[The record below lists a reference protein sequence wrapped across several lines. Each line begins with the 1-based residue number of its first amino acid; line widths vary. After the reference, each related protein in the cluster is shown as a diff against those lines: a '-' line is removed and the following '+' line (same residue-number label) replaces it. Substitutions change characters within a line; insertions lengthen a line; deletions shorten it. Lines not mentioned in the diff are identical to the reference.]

1 MDCLWDWRVIVLVV
15 DSQRIR
21 AASRAMTSNLLK
33 EGFAL
38 RYAFL
43 PQHWYTALLTLPIAE
58 LSTSSAIPSS
68 THSILALTS
77 FLPLLVGFSLLLFEH
92 ATINV
97 TSGGLQSNYC

>member
-1 MDCLWDWRVIVLVV
+1 VDCLWDWRVIVLVV

-68 THSILALTS
+68 AHSVLALTR
-77 FLPLLVGFSLLLFEH
+77 FLPLGFSLLLFEH

-97 TSGGLQSNYC
+97 TSGGLQPNYC